1 MRLTRLCLVI
11 VAVRLV
17 ACGPA
22 PGDPR
27 ADIEALLARA
37 EQAAEAGDVEVLAA
51 TLHPDFVDDH
61 GRDRRAVV
69 FMLRSLLG
77 RYARTEIVLRDIAID
92 VLSPRLANAEL
103 TVVAVARDGSRPLL
117 TGFDADRQR
126 LRIALRADGD
136 GWRVTRAEWF
146 PAGED

>member
-1 MRLTRLCLVI
+1 MHLTRLCLVI

-27 ADIEALLARA
+27 ADIQALLARA

-61 GRDRRAVV
+61 GRDRRAMV
-69 FMLRSLLG
+69 FMLRSLMG
-77 RYARTEIVLRDIAID
+77 RYARTEIVLRDI
-92 VLSPRLANAEL
+92 VSGTRSE
-103 TVVAVARDGSRPLL
+103 TVAFHVS
-117 TGFDADRQR
+117 T
-126 LRIALRADGD
+126 
-136 GWRVTRAEWF
+136 
-146 PAGED
+146 AGEKGYFW